1 MMVKYYEDFTIGV
14 EEAVGSHAVDKQE
27 IIDYAIKWD
36 PQPIHIDEE
45 KARKS
50 DFKGLIAA
58 GSHIFAISILI
69 INNWEYKVKAIA
81 MLGMDEV
88 RFKHAVRP
96 GDVLSLSHKCIYKR
110 ESENQKDRGIIK
122 NRINLKNQNDEI
134 VLTYIDIMLIAKSN
148 RND

>member
-1 MMVKYYEDFTIGV
+1 MPAKYFEDFTIGI
-14 EEAVGSHAVDKQE
+14 EEAVGSHVVNKRE
-27 IIDYAIKWD
+27 IIDYAKKWD

-45 KARKS
+45 EAKNS

-69 INNWEYKVKAIA
+69 INRWEHKVKAIA

-96 GDVLSLSHKCIYKR
+96 GDKLSLTHKCIYKR
-110 ESENQKDRGIIK
+110 ESEKQQDRGIIK
-122 NRINLKNQNDEI
+122 NRIILKNQNNEV
-134 VLTYIDIMLIAKSN
+134 VLTFIDIMLIEKKNS
-148 RND
+148 